1 MTWKAANGI
10 TDDVKAARYE
20 IGDVVPAE
28 LVKRAPWLVE
38 AGHVIDAK
46 DFGAQPAAEAV
57 QDEPDAV
64 ELDEDT
70 VAVEPAGEEA

>member
-1 MTWKAANGI
+1 MTWKAAAGI

-20 IGDVVPAE
+20 VGEVVPAE

-38 AGHVIDAK
+38 DGHVIDAK
-46 DFGAQPAAEAV
+46 DFDTQSAADSV
-57 QDEPDAV
+57 QDEPAAV

>member
-1 MTWKAANGI
+1 MTWKAAAGI

-20 IGDVVPAE
+20 VGEVVPAE
-28 LVKRAPWLVE
+28 AIKRAPWLVE
-38 AGHVIDAK
+38 QGYVIDAK
-46 DFGAQPAAEAV
+46 EFDAQAVVEPA
-57 QDEPDAV
+57 AV